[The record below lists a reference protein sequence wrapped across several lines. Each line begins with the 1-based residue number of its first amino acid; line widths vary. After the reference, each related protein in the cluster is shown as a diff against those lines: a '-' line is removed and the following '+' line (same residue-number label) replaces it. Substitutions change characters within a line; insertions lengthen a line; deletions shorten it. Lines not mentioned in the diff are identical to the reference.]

1 MEYSTKHIA
10 LAVLLIVVVLVNMNM
25 TYKTSTMVGSIYGI
39 VIIAC
44 FVLYLFTEGP
54 ILGILGLIAGYA
66 LLSQTGLFMPKYAS
80 PSSLLPIENRNG
92 MLLSPVNQFPPTL
105 EEQIVNKLTPIVVND
120 DDTLREFKFRPNL
133 DDNHGATPTTM

>member
-10 LAVLLIVVVLVNMNM
+10 LSVLLIIVILVNMNM
-25 TYKTSTMVGSIYGI
+25 SYKTTTMVGSIYGI

-66 LLSQTGLFMPKYAS
+66 LLNQAGLFMPKYVS
-80 PSSLLPIENRNG
+80 PSSLLPTENRDG
-92 MLLSPVNQFPPTL
+92 MMLSPVNQFPPTL
-105 EEQIVNKLTPIVVND
+105 EEMMVNKLTPIVFND
-120 DDTLREFKFRPNL
+120 EPPEFKFKPNL
-133 DDNHGATPTTM
+133 DNNHSATPV

>member
-1 MEYSTKHIA
+1 MEYSPKHIA
-10 LAVLLIVVVLVNMNM
+10 LAVLLVIVILVNMNM

-54 ILGILGLIAGYA
+54 ILGVLGLVAGYA
-66 LLSQTGLFMPKYAS
+66 LLNQTGLFAPKYAS
-80 PSSLLPIENRNG
+80 PSSLLPTENRNG

-105 EEQIVNKLTPIVVND
+105 EESIVARLVPIVVDEGHDFKAKFKPAVND
-120 DDTLREFKFRPNL
+120 SHAATLV
-133 DDNHGATPTTM
+133 